1 MDIRFFQQGF
11 NYSQDG
17 PGNRLV
23 LHLQG
28 CNLRCP
34 WCSNPEGLCFD
45 GGKAMSV
52 ASLLDL
58 ARSCRMMFFDGG
70 GVTLTGGEATMQ
82 FEAVKEFLTRL
93 HEEGI
98 HTALETNGLNP
109 RLPELFPVVDYL
121 IMDYK
126 HHDAEIHRRV
136 TGVSNDL
143 TRKNI
148 ALALEA
154 GKSPAIR
161 IPLIGGFNASREDA
175 RKFAAA
181 FQELGLPGRST
192 LELLCYHEYGKD
204 KYAACGL
211 PYTMTADARVSAETL
226 RYFENTLTDGG
237 ITLIHT

>member
-45 GGKAMSV
+45 GGKTMSV

-58 ARSCRMMFFDGG
+58 ARSCRMMFFHGG
-70 GVTLTGGEATMQ
+70 GVTLTGGEASMQ
-82 FEAVKEFLTRL
+82 FDAVKEFLTAL
-93 HEEGI
+93 HQEGI
-98 HTALETNGLNP
+98 HTALETNGINP

-126 HHDAEIHRRV
+126 HHDAEIHRKV
-136 TGVSNDL
+136 TGASNDL
-143 TRKNI
+143 TRRNI

-154 GKSPAIR
+154 GKNPAVR
-161 IPLIGGFNASREDA
+161 IPLIGGFNASKEDA
-175 RKFAAA
+175 HQFAAV
-181 FQELGLPGRST
+181 FQELGLPGHGT

-204 KYAACGL
+204 KYAAHGME
-211 PYTMTADARVSAETL
+211 YTMTTDARISPEIL
-226 RYFENTLTDGG
+226 QYFERTLTDAGLTP
-237 ITLIHT
+237 IRT

>member
-45 GGKAMSV
+45 GGKTMSV
-52 ASLLDL
+52 ASLLEL

-70 GVTLTGGEATMQ
+70 GVTLTGGEASMQ
-82 FEAVKEFLTRL
+82 FDAVKEFLTAL
-93 HEEGI
+93 HQEGI
-98 HTALETNGLNP
+98 HTALETNGINP

-126 HHDAEIHRRV
+126 HHDADMHRQV
-136 TGVSNDL
+136 TGASNDL
-143 TRKNI
+143 TRRNI

-154 GKSPAIR
+154 GKNPAVR
-161 IPLIGGFNASREDA
+161 IPLIGGFNASKEDA
-175 RKFAAA
+175 HKFAAV
-181 FQELGLPGRST
+181 FQELGLPGHGT

-204 KYAACGL
+204 KYAAL
-211 PYTMTADARVSAETL
+211 DLEYTMTGDARISPEIL
-226 RYFENTLTDGG
+226 QYFERTLTDAGL
-237 ITLIHT
+237 TLIRT

>member
-34 WCSNPEGLCFD
+34 WCSNPEGLQFD
-45 GGKAMSV
+45 GGKTMSV
-52 ASLLDL
+52 SALLDL

-82 FEAVKEFLTRL
+82 FDAVKEFLTRL

-109 RLPELFPVVDYL
+109 RLPELFPVVDHL

-126 HHDAEIHRRV
+126 HHDPDMHRRV
-136 TGVSNDL
+136 TGAPNDL
-143 TRKNI
+143 TRRNI

-154 GKSPAIR
+154 GKSPALR
-161 IPLIGGFNASREDA
+161 IPLIGGFNASQEDA
-175 RKFAAA
+175 HRFAAV
-181 FQELGLPGRST
+181 FQELDLPGRGT
-192 LELLCYHEYGKD
+192 VELLTYHEYGRD
-204 KYAACGL
+204 KYAARGME
-211 PYTMTADARVSAETL
+211 YTMTTDARIAPETL
-226 RYFENTLTDGG
+226 AYFEKTLTDAGL
-237 ITLIHT
+237 TLIRT

>member
-34 WCSNPEGLCFD
+34 WCSNPEGLAFG
-45 GGKAMSV
+45 GGKCQSV
-52 ASLLDL
+52 ASLLEL
-58 ARSCRMMFFDGG
+58 AKSCRMMFFDDG

-82 FEAVKEFLTRL
+82 FDAVKEFLMGL
-93 HEEGI
+93 HQEGI

-109 RLPELFPVVDYL
+109 RLPELFPYIDYL

-126 HHDAEIHRRV
+126 HHDPEMYRRI
-136 TGVSNDL
+136 TGASNDL
-143 TRKNI
+143 TRQNI

-154 GKSPAIR
+154 GKHPAVR
-161 IPLIGGFNASREDA
+161 IPLISGFNASEDDA
-175 RKFAAA
+175 RKFSAV
-181 FQELGLPGRST
+181 FREIGLPGRGT
-192 LELLCYHEYGKD
+192 VELLCYHEYGKD
-204 KYAACGL
+204 KYAACGMD
-211 PYTMTADARVSAETL
+211 YTMTADARISPEML
-226 RYFENTLTDGG
+226 RNFEKILTDGG
-237 ITLIHT
+237 LTLIRT

>member
-34 WCSNPEGLCFD
+34 WCSNPEGLAFG
-45 GGKAMSV
+45 GGKSQSV
-52 ASLLDL
+52 ASLLEL
-58 ARSCRMMFFDGG
+58 AKSCRMMFFDDG

-82 FEAVKEFLTRL
+82 FDAVKEFLMGLRQ
-93 HEEGI
+93 EGI

-109 RLPELFPVVDYL
+109 RLPELFPYIDYL

-126 HHDAEIHRRV
+126 HHDPETHRRV
-136 TGVSNDL
+136 TGGSNAQ
-143 TRKNI
+143 TYKNI
-148 ALALEA
+148 AAALDA
-154 GKSPAIR
+154 GMNPAIR
-161 IPLIGGFNASREDA
+161 IPLIGGFNASEADA
-175 RKFAAA
+175 KQFADQFRA
-181 FQELGLPGRST
+181 LGLPGHGT
-192 LELLCYHEYGKD
+192 VELLPYHEYGKE

-211 PYTMTADARVSAETL
+211 PYTMTSDAKITPEML
-226 RYFENTLTDGG
+226 RTFTDILTDAG
-237 ITLIHT
+237 ITLIKT

>member
-45 GGKAMSV
+45 GGKTMSV

-70 GVTLTGGEATMQ
+70 GVTLTGGEASMQ
-82 FEAVKEFLTRL
+82 FDAVKEFLTAL
-93 HEEGI
+93 HQEGI
-98 HTALETNGLNP
+98 HTALETNGINP

-126 HHDAEIHRRV
+126 HHDADMHRQV
-136 TGVSNDL
+136 TGASNDL
-143 TRKNI
+143 TRRNI

-154 GKSPAIR
+154 GKNPAVR
-161 IPLIGGFNASREDA
+161 IPLIGGFNASKEDA
-175 RKFAAA
+175 HKFAAV
-181 FQELGLPGRST
+181 FQELGLPGHGT

-204 KYAACGL
+204 KYAAL
-211 PYTMTADARVSAETL
+211 DLEYTMTGDARISPEIL
-226 RYFENTLTDGG
+226 QYFERTLTDAGL
-237 ITLIHT
+237 TLIRT

>member
-1 MDIRFFQQGF
+1 MDIQIFQQGF

-34 WCSNPEGLCFD
+34 WCSNPEGLSLQ
-45 GGKAMSV
+45 GGKCHSV
-52 ASLLDL
+52 ASLLEL

-82 FEAVKEFLTRL
+82 FDAVKAFLMGLR
-93 HEEGI
+93 EDGI

-109 RLPELFPVVDYL
+109 RLPELFPYVDHL

-126 HHDAEIHRRV
+126 HHDPDIHRRI
-136 TGVSNDL
+136 TGASNLL

-148 ALALEA
+148 SLALET
-154 GKSPAIR
+154 GKRPNIR

-175 RKFAAA
+175 HQFTAV
-181 FQELGLPGRST
+181 FQELGLPGRGT
-192 LELLCYHEYGKD
+192 VELLTYHEYGKD
-204 KYAACGL
+204 KYAARGME
-211 PYTMTADARVSAETL
+211 YTMTSDARISPEIL
-226 RYFENTLTDGG
+226 RYFEETLTDGG